1 MGRRQFD
8 ARAQSLPTHAI
19 QSPLTRPFRSL
30 GYDQAKRT
38 ATPKH
43 LPRGYGN
50 IEQGRASTA
59 GRESK
64 NKGRI
69 AGTSHHALGE
79 PTKPL
84 RTRGAQARPWA
95 WGSAPT
101 TNEVAADEGHH
112 TMPPGAPTTTLAQA
126 REASERP
133 RAWGSIPTTLAQ
145 QPTRWPQTRR
155 HHAMPPGAPTTTLAQ
170 AREASERPRAWGSV
184 PTTLAQQLMR
194 RPQTRGHHAMPPGAP
209 TATPTQRAVRGKLR
223 NIREHGAQ
231 SPPTSLGASRHVRG
245 TPTTTLALR
254 LTSCAAHKR
263 SFGTPMAM
271 ELSPLRKGLTPCPA
285 KPMHQHVRVRMLCA
299 AGLSG
304 HND

>member
-1 MGRRQFD
+1 MHEHRACQPTPSNHHSHARSVHLATTKPNEPQPRSICHEATETSSKAAPAPPD
-8 ARAQSLPTHAI
+8 AKAN
-19 QSPLTRPFRSL
+19 
-30 GYDQAKRT
+30 K
-38 ATPKH
+38 
-43 LPRGYGN
+43 
-50 IEQGRASTA
+50 QGT
-59 GRESK
+59 
-64 NKGRI
+64 NRI
-69 AGTSHHALGE
+69 DIVGTSRHALGE

-84 RTRGAQARPWA
+84 RTRGAQARPWT

-133 RAWGSIPTTLAQ
+133 RAWGS
-145 QPTRWPQTRR
+145 
-155 HHAMPPGAPTTTLAQ
+155 
-170 AREASERPRAWGSV
+170 V

-194 RPQTRGHHAMPPGAP
+194 WPQTRGHHAMPPGAP
-209 TATPTQRAVRGKLR
+209 TATLAQRAVQWKLR

-271 ELSPLRKGLTPCPA
+271 ELSPLRKGLTPCLV
-285 KPMHQHVRVRMLCA
+285 KPMHQHARVRMLCA

>member
-59 GRESK
+59 GHES
-64 NKGRI
+64 NIKGQI

-112 TMPPGAPTTTLAQA
+112 P
-126 REASERP
+126 
-133 RAWGSIPTTLAQ
+133 
-145 QPTRWPQTRR
+145 
-155 HHAMPPGAPTTTLAQ
+155 MPPGAPTTTLAQ

-245 TPTTTLALR
+245 TPTTTLVLR